1 MKKTLKFLIFSIC
14 TICSS
19 IAITGMDYDQDS
31 FFIDEESGEYLR
43 QAYEEDDESSSGT
56 GLYIEIYKELIDSG
70 ISSYKANKIAEI
82 SENIIQRLNK
92 DKTYAIA
99 YAKGIVLDDL
109 SDENA
114 NIVAKIQE
122 DLILKGKSKLDAYN
136 MAISFVKDKYAGKME
151 VEGML
156 DGSNGDIKGSD
167 ACSRL
172 QFNKKIVNCVVNERE
187 LTGSSLDLY
196 RKVYNKCISSHKKS
210 ATYARMYADTYV
222 GGLPKFLASR
232 VADLG
237 EKTTKSGQGYIY
249 SLEYAIWK
257 LVGHLPDEE
266 AKEMAKEIVHNIALG
281 MNYKKAKLTA
291 INKF

>member
-82 SENIIQRLNK
+82 SEDIIQRLNK

-156 DGSNGDIKGSD
+156 DGSNWDIKGSD

-237 EKTTKSGQGYIY
+237 EKTTKLGQGYIY

-257 LVGHLPDEE
+257 LVGHLSDEA

-281 MNYKKAKLTA
+281 MNYKKAKL
-291 INKF
+291 NVLSKF